1 MILYNSVIQ
10 YNIARIPRAETKMSL
25 PPVVSTS
32 QLQAHLAQ
40 LKSAGTSLAEAGL
53 RLVDIRSTEAYALGH
68 IEGAVN
74 ANPALINRSE
84 PPMGGLLPE
93 ADAVNH
99 LLQSIGARP
108 GDQIV
113 AYDGGLET
121 PAARLMWV
129 MDAYGYEAGSWL
141 SGGYKAW
148 IADDLPVT
156 AEPFHADKGNLELSF
171 IGDNVISVDEL
182 VEQLPQASMK
192 ILDVRSAGEYQGTD
206 VRAAFSG
213 HVPGAKHAEWTQ
225 MLDTHGRL
233 LDDATLEQQMRQLGA
248 AHDDTVIVY
257 CQTHQRSAVTYVA
270 LKHLGYTDVRA
281 IDGAWSAWG
290 NRPDT
295 PKDSGSD

>member
-1 MILYNSVIQ
+1 
-10 YNIARIPRAETKMSL
+10 MSL
-25 PPVVSTS
+25 PPVVSTD
-32 QLQAHLAQ
+32 QLQAYLAR
-40 LKSAGTSLAEAGL
+40 LNAAGTAFADANLC
-53 RLVDIRSTEAYALGH
+53 LVDMRSSEAYQQGH

-74 ANPALINRSE
+74 ANPTLINRSE

-93 ADAVNH
+93 PDAVNQFLH
-99 LLQSIGARP
+99 GIGARL

-129 MDAYGYEAGSWL
+129 LDAYGYEAGSWL

-148 IADDLPVT
+148 IADGLPVT
-156 AEPFHADKGNLELSF
+156 VEPSLASKGDLTLSL
-171 IGDNVISVDEL
+171 IGDNVISVDAL
-182 VEQLPQASMK
+182 LGKLSNPSVK

-206 VRAAFSG
+206 VRATFSG

-225 MLDTHGRL
+225 MLDAQGRL
-233 LDDATLEQQMRQLGA
+233 LDDATLETQLRELGA
-248 AHDDTVIVY
+248 DHDDTVIVY

-295 PKDSGSD
+295 PKHSGQT

>member
-1 MILYNSVIQ
+1 
-10 YNIARIPRAETKMSL
+10 MSL
-25 PPVVSTS
+25 PPVVSTG
-32 QLQAHLAQ
+32 QLQAYLEQ
-40 LKSAGTSLAEAGL
+40 LKTAGTSLAEA
-53 RLVDIRSTEAYALGH
+53 RICLVDMRSAEAYDLGH

-93 ADAVNH
+93 PETVNFF
-99 LLQSIGARP
+99 LQSIGARL

-148 IADDLPVT
+148 VADGLPT
-156 AEPFHADKGNLELSF
+156 TTEPFSPEKGDLALSL

-182 VEQLPQASMK
+182 VAELPSASMK

-225 MLDTHGRL
+225 MLDAQGRL
-233 LDDATLEQQMRQLGA
+233 LDDATLQGQLRELGA

-295 PKDSGSD
+295 PKESGSV

>member
-1 MILYNSVIQ
+1 
-10 YNIARIPRAETKMSL
+10 MSL
-25 PPVVSTS
+25 PPVVSTG
-32 QLQAHLAQ
+32 QLQAYLEQ
-40 LKSAGTSLAEAGL
+40 LKTEGTSLAEA
-53 RLVDIRSTEAYALGH
+53 RVCLVDMRSTEAYDLGH

-84 PPMGGLLPE
+84 PPIGGLLPE
-93 ADAVNH
+93 PEAVNFF
-99 LLQSIGARP
+99 LQSIGARL

-129 MDAYGYEAGSWL
+129 MDAYGYETGSWL
-141 SGGYKAW
+141 SGGHKAW
-148 IADDLPVT
+148 VADGLPT
-156 AEPFHADKGNLELSF
+156 TTEPFSSEKGDLALSL

-182 VEQLPQASMK
+182 VAELPSASMK

-225 MLDTHGRL
+225 MLDAQGRL
-233 LDDATLEQQMRQLGA
+233 LDDATLEGQLRELGA

-295 PKDSGSD
+295 PKESGSA

>member
-1 MILYNSVIQ
+1 
-10 YNIARIPRAETKMSL
+10 MSL
-25 PPVVSTS
+25 PPVVSTG
-32 QLQAHLAQ
+32 QLQAYLEQ
-40 LKSAGTSLAEAGL
+40 LKTEGTSLAEA
-53 RLVDIRSTEAYALGH
+53 RVCLVDMRSAEAYDLGH

-93 ADAVNH
+93 PEAVNFF
-99 LLQSIGARP
+99 LQSIGARL

-141 SGGYKAW
+141 SGGHKAW
-148 IADDLPVT
+148 VAEGLPT
-156 AEPFHADKGNLELSF
+156 TTEPFSAEKGDLALSL
-171 IGDNVISVDEL
+171 IGDNVICVDEL
-182 VEQLPQASMK
+182 VAELPGASMK

-225 MLDTHGRL
+225 MLDAQGRL
-233 LDDATLEQQMRQLGA
+233 LDDATLEGQLRELGA
-248 AHDDTVIVY
+248 AHDETVIVY

-295 PKDSGSD
+295 PKESGSA

>member
-1 MILYNSVIQ
+1 
-10 YNIARIPRAETKMSL
+10 MSI
-25 PPVVSTS
+25 PPVVSTK
-32 QLQAHLAQ
+32 QLQEYLAQ
-40 LKSAGTSLAEAGL
+40 LKADGTSLADA
-53 RLVDIRSTEAYALGH
+53 RICLVDMRSAQAYELGH

-93 ADAVNH
+93 PDAVNH
-99 LLQSIGARP
+99 FLQSIGARL

-129 MDAYGYEAGSWL
+129 IDAYGYEAGSWL

-148 IADDLPVT
+148 VADNLPVT
-156 AEPFHADKGNLELSF
+156 SEPSVATRGDLALSL
-171 IGDNVISVDEL
+171 IGDNVISVDALLGEL
-182 VEQLPQASMK
+182 SNPRVK

-213 HVPGAKHAEWTQ
+213 HVPGAKHAQWTQ
-225 MLDTHGRL
+225 MLDAHGRL
-233 LDDATLEQQMRQLGA
+233 LDEDTLEMQLRELGA
-248 AHDDTVIVY
+248 EHDDTVIVY

-290 NRPDT
+290 NRSDT
-295 PKDSGSD
+295 PKHSGTT

>member
-1 MILYNSVIQ
+1 
-10 YNIARIPRAETKMSL
+10 MSL
-25 PPVVSTS
+25 PPVVSTE
-32 QLQAHLAQ
+32 QLQAYLAQ
-40 LKSAGTSLAEAGL
+40 LKSEGTALADARL
-53 RLVDIRSTEAYALGH
+53 CLVDMRSPEAYQLGH

-93 ADAVNH
+93 PDAVNRF
-99 LLQSIGARP
+99 LQGIGART

-148 IADDLPVT
+148 IADGLPVT
-156 AEPFHADKGNLELSF
+156 SEVSVACEGDLALSL
-171 IGDNVISVDEL
+171 IGDNVIGVDALLAEL
-182 VEQLPQASMK
+182 SNPRFK
-192 ILDVRSAGEYQGTD
+192 ILDVRSAGEYEGTD

-225 MLDTHGRL
+225 MLDAQGRL
-233 LDDATLEQQMRQLGA
+233 LDDATLETQLRKLDA
-248 AHDDTVIVY
+248 EHDDTVIVY

-270 LKHLGYTDVRA
+270 LRHLGYTDVRA

-295 PKDSGSD
+295 PKDSGRA